1 MESTYLTAIAQVS
14 DDYDSTEQLTLL
26 WIVTD
31 SSGNEVLTGPSELQY
46 NLTDIP
52 QGLYVLELQVT
63 DSFGKMSTASVD
75 FEVTALD
82 SDGDWTATCDDSDWF
97 DNTISRSCGP
107 DVYDEDDDNDR
118 FTDIKDK
125 FPLDACAYLDS
136 DDDGMPD
143 TINCPEGMSTWLF
156 EDQDDDN
163 DGTPDILEGVSTK
176 DGSMISNTGLL
187 LVIGLI
193 ILAIM
198 LVVRSRRG
206 GDAEM
211 KEFDERL
218 L

>member
-1 MESTYLTAIAQVS
+1 
-14 DDYDSTEQLTLL
+14 
-26 WIVTD
+26 
-31 SSGNEVLTGPSELQY
+31 
-46 NLTDIP
+46 
-52 QGLYVLELQVT
+52 
-63 DSFGKMSTASVD
+63 
-75 FEVTALD
+75 
-82 SDGDWTATCDDSDWF
+82 
-97 DNTISRSCGP
+97 
-107 DVYDEDDDNDR
+107 
-118 FTDIKDK
+118 
-125 FPLDACAYLDS
+125 
-136 DDDGMPD
+136 MPD

-176 DGSMISNTGLL
+176 DDSMISNTGLL